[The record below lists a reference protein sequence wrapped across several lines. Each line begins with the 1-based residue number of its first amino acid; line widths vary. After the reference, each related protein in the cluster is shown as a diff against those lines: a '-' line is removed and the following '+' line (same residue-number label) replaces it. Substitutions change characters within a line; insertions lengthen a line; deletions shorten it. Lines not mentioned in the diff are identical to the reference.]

1 MSNSILMFGAFCFGL
16 CIGSFLNVCISRMP
30 LGNSI
35 VTPGSRCPVCGKA
48 IRFYDNIPVISF
60 LLLRARCR
68 TCATRISI
76 RYPAVELLTGA
87 MAVFVILKY
96 GFNLP
101 ALIYFLF
108 IASLLVITFID
119 IDHQIIPDRISL
131 AGIVAGLALSFL
143 LPEISFTESI
153 IGALAGGGSL
163 FAVAMTYYLITGKE
177 GMGGGDIKLLAMI
190 GAFTGWQGVIFTVFA
205 ASATGT
211 VIGLI
216 LMAAKGRNLKFAV
229 PFGPSLS
236 FGAVVYLFFGQA
248 LIHWYLFGIG
258 PY

>member
-1 MSNSILMFGAFCFGL
+1 MSNSILMFVAFCLGL
-16 CIGSFLNVCISRMP
+16 CIGSFLNVCISRVP

-35 VTPGSRCPVCGKA
+35 VTPGSRCPVCGEA

-68 TCATRISI
+68 SCATRISI

-87 MAVFVILKY
+87 MAVFVVLKY

-131 AGIVAGLALSFL
+131 AGIVAGLVLSAL
-143 LPEISFTESI
+143 LPEITFTESI
-153 IGALAGGGSL
+153 IGVLAGGGSL

-229 PFGPSLS
+229 PFGPFLS

-248 LIHWYLFGIG
+248 LIHWYLFGIR